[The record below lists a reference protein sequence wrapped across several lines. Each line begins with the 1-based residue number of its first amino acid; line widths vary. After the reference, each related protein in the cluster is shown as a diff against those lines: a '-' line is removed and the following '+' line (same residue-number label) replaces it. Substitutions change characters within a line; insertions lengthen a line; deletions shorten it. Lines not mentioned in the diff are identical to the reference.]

1 MRLACIRKVF
11 FVGTIVATTIC
22 QIGNASAE
30 KKTAVSATDDS
41 KRKITLDK
49 PAQRIISLAP
59 HATELLFAVG
69 AGAQIVGVSEY
80 SDYPEQAKKIPSV
93 GNVFALDLER
103 VISLKPDLVVVWG
116 TGNAKLLTSK
126 LRENHVTV
134 FESEPHDFEA
144 IATSLERLAILTGTE
159 IKGKEAA
166 ATFRTR
172 LENLRQT
179 YQLKP
184 GQKTV
189 SVFFQIWRKPLMTL
203 NDQHLVSSAINL
215 CGGKNIFGNMKEIS
229 PTVNLEA
236 VLSLNP
242 QAIVASS
249 GEKQDVLSEW
259 LQFPRLFAV
268 NKDNLFII
276 DGNWINRS
284 GPRILDGVESLCK
297 NLHIARAKI

>member
-1 MRLACIRKVF
+1 MRLALIRKAF
-11 FVGTIVATTIC
+11 FVGVIVSTAIC
-22 QIGNASAE
+22 QICTAATE
-30 KKTAVSATDDS
+30 KMAAVSTTDDS

-69 AGAQIVGVSEY
+69 AGTQIVGVSEY

-134 FESEPHDFEA
+134 FESEPQDFET
-144 IATSLERLAILTGTE
+144 IATSMERLAVLTGTAA
-159 IKGKEAA
+159 KGKEAA
-166 ATFRTR
+166 ATFRIR
-172 LENLRQT
+172 LEALRQT

-215 CGGKNIFGNMKEIS
+215 CGGKNIFSNLKEIS
-229 PTVNLEA
+229 PTVSLEA

-242 QAIVASS
+242 QAIIASS
-249 GEKQDVLSEW
+249 GEKQDVLADW
-259 LQFPRLFAV
+259 VQFPNLSAV
-268 NKDNLFII
+268 KKTNLFVI

-297 NLHIARAKI
+297 NLNIARAKI